1 MQRICVYCGSST
13 KVNNIYFEAA
23 EKLGKAMATNNIELI
38 YGGGAVGLMGKL
50 ADTIIQQG
58 GHVTGIIPQFMCEH
72 EWNHNGITQLIIT
85 ETMHERKEKM
95 AALADA
101 AVALPGGCGTFEEL
115 LEIITWKQL
124 GIFSK
129 PIVIVNI
136 QGYYDPLIALLDR
149 AIEQLFMRDL
159 HKNIW
164 IEVTDA
170 SLVLEAI
177 NNAPKWDANIR
188 KLAQI

>member
-188 KLAQI
+188 KLAQV